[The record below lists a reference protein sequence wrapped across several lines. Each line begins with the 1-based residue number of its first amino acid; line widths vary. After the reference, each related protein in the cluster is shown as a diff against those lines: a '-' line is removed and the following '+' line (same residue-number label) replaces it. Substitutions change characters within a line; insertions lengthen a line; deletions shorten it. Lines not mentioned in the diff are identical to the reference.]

1 MHIKILKNVPYMID
15 DKLKN
20 CFDEMVVYKD
30 LKKSNFFNALSLPS
44 FMRDWILKKFEDED
58 GYFDTDQVARFVK
71 TYLPK
76 KEDWNAIKNKVVID
90 AVSSSRFITQKK
102 SRELAKKLT
111 AEASEFQRKE
121 LRRNITATHR
131 VKANNEQIYYTVDTV
146 NEAINKGKKIS
157 FKYTEY
163 TPELKKVF
171 RNDGEEYTLSPYALF
186 WNEDYYYVV
195 GWSDKHENV
204 SVFRADRLYKPEILK
219 EKAVKRPD
227 GFSLDAYSKQI
238 FEMYDGDPVEVRL
251 GCRNDLAKYVVDR
264 FGDKLETKPL
274 SSESFEVTVEVAL
287 SPTFYGWLFG
297 FAGGIRILGPSE
309 VIAEYNEM
317 LNSALT
323 AQSL

>member
-1 MHIKILKNVPYMID
+1 MESDGKLRLLRLLEILQTESDEQHPISIAEITEMMKERWGLDAYRITVQKDIEALRTAGYEIETIRTTQNRYYLTSRPFELPEL
-15 DKLKN
+15 KL
-20 CFDEMVVYKD
+20 
-30 LKKSNFFNALSLPS
+30 LL
-44 FMRDWILKKFEDED
+44 
-58 GYFDTDQVARFVK
+58 
-71 TYLPK
+71 
-76 KEDWNAIKNKVVID
+76 D
-90 AVSSSRFITQKK
+90 AVESSKFITQKK